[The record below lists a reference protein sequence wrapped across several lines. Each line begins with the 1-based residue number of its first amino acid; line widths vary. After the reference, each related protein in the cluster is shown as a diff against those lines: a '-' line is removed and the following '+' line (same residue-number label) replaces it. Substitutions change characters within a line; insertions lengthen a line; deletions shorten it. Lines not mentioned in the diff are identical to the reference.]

1 MPIQPHDLAA
11 LMREVELEDPIDF
24 ADLPFAE
31 DDLRDLVASHL
42 CEMAAAMENFSTE
55 DRLLT
60 LLAVSAKLVLENLVL
75 HVQLLRRHGIP
86 VGDNVEALLS
96 RLRKGGGTPN
106 DEFG

>member
-1 MPIQPHDLAA
+1 MPIQPQDLAA

-31 DDLRDLVASHL
+31 DDLRSLVASHL
-42 CEMAAAMENFSTE
+42 CDMAASMEKFSTE

-75 HVQLLRRHGIP
+75 HVQLLRRHGLP
-86 VGDNVEALLS
+86 VGDNVDALLL
-96 RLRKGGGTPN
+96 RLRKGGDTPE
-106 DEFG
+106 D